1 MIPSGGMDMTCRRC
15 ASAFHVDMPE
25 RTQAGPISLPPED
38 APIRAGEATAV
49 GVVDPP
55 TPQNV
60 EPTRIGVVTPFDES
74 EESEE
79 EKPVSLIAPTG
90 QMYAPTARFEPLSP
104 SKPRPKT
111 PVTHGRA
118 VPPADAE
125 MGLDPELDD
134 TVRLDSEDA
143 GVLSDQAVALLE
155 PPHDTA
161 RNVKTDIGDL
171 SQIPERPEAPEPDD
185 LSVGSGPNGLYERV
199 AAGAY
204 VPEEPKEAQP
214 SLSRV
219 RAKNW
224 DEASAYDTPGAPLDR
239 ALAAF
244 RRAAAIFNRTPLAFK
259 VALVVFP
266 LTLGVALMFTSN
278 GAQTP
283 PKVDVVKIE
292 IPAAATASAEDAP
305 PPSEEVAAAK
315 EAAAPKRKI
324 ALPGDAPAPAD
335 HAYVQVDR
343 ARLRGEPGESGE
355 PSGRLELG
363 TLVRIYER
371 VDQFALVMAQPK
383 GPAGFISEKLIGA
396 KKPIALLAK
405 EIAFAACEVT
415 EEYNLDD
422 CLYQG
427 KQQHDACLEACGVAV
442 GGGEDSPTVRCAE
455 ACKVA
460 FNECQRS
467 CNGDGAKKKVNA
479 PARATRTV
487 PRAST
492 KPR

>member
-25 RTQAGPISLPPED
+25 RTQAGPISLPPEEET
-38 APIRAGEATAV
+38 PMRSGEATAV

-74 EESEE
+74 EESDEP
-79 EKPVSLIAPTG
+79 KPVSLIAPTG
-90 QMYAPTARFEPLSP
+90 QLYAPTARFEPVSP
-104 SKPRPKT
+104 TKPRPKT
-111 PVTHGRA
+111 PITHGRA

-134 TVRLDSEDA
+134 TVRLDAEDA
-143 GVLSDQAVALLE
+143 AGLDEQAVALLKSETTDSNVFE
-155 PPHDTA
+155 PAP
-161 RNVKTDIGDL
+161 
-171 SQIPERPEAPEPDD
+171 PEPDD

-214 SLSRV
+214 SESRV
-219 RAKNW
+219 RAKDW
-224 DEASAYDTPGAPLDR
+224 DEASAYDTPGKPLDR
-239 ALAAF
+239 ALFAL
-244 RRAAAIFNRTPLAFK
+244 RRASVILNRTPLAFK

-266 LTLGVALMFTSN
+266 LTLGVALMFTS
-278 GAQTP
+278 GGDTQHP
-283 PKVDVVKIE
+283 PKVDVIE
-292 IPAAATASAEDAP
+292 IPAAATASNENVAPAEKAKPEDPAP
-305 PPSEEVAAAK
+305 AK
-315 EAAAPKRKI
+315 KKI
-324 ALPGDAPAPAD
+324 ALPGDEPAPAD

-343 ARLRGEPGESGE
+343 ARLRSEPGENGE

-363 TLVRIYER
+363 ELVQIYER
-371 VDQFALVMAQPK
+371 VDHFALVMAQPK

-415 EEYNLDD
+415 SEYNLDD

-467 CNGDGAKKKVNA
+467 CNGESGASGAKKKLNA
-479 PARATRTV
+479 PARATRTA